1 MASSPP
7 SSSLLLEK
15 ELCNVQ
21 DLVEKAKVLFETTF
35 QKDEE
40 QRMIC
45 SVAPGRVNL
54 IGEHTDYTGG
64 FVFPMAI
71 SYSTVCYGYGGVTS
85 SSSSSCETEDNG
97 STCEII
103 SANTNKVVRFTTK
116 EETLTPFTEKDKFWA
131 NYVLGVVAQYVTAVP
146 DISSTKKNRFSFRMA
161 IVGDVPLGSGLSSS
175 ASLEVAVA
183 TFLQQLLINNEN
195 VIVDQKTRA
204 LKCQKAENTFCGSPC
219 GIMDQFV
226 SSAGAK
232 DAALLIDCR
241 SLEYTCCFMGKQEN
255 EESQS
260 FPVIVI
266 CNSNVTHSIAGGEY
280 PIRVQQCNDAE
291 SVLGQSLRDATYE
304 QVVQSQ
310 DKMEDVTWRRAR
322 HVVTENARTRQA
334 KEAFENGDWTT
345 MGKLMNESHFSMKN
359 DYEVSCEEIDILVNL
374 AQNHMGVY
382 GSRLTGGGFGG
393 CTVTLID
400 EDHVDNF
407 IEYMSTE
414 YKKATGK
421 DCNPFQ
427 TSPGHGARTI
437 ILS

>member
-1 MASSPP
+1 MASTPP
-7 SSSLLLEK
+7 SSSLLEK
-15 ELCNVQ
+15 ESSNVKG
-21 DLVEKAKVLFETTF
+21 LVEKAKGLFETTF
-35 QKDEE
+35 QEDDE
-40 QRMIC
+40 RKMIC

-71 SYSTVCYGYGGVTS
+71 SYSTVCYGYGEVITS
-85 SSSSSCETEDNG
+85 SETETSG
-97 STCEII
+97 TCEII
-103 SANTNKVVRFTTK
+103 SANTNKVVQFTTN
-116 EETLTPFTEKDKFWA
+116 EETLTPFTEKDKLWA
-131 NYVLGVVAQYVTAVP
+131 NYVLGVVAQYITVP
-146 DISSTKKNRFSFRMA
+146 DTSTKKNTFSFRMA

-183 TFLQQLLINNEN
+183 TFVQQILQNKNDN
-195 VIVDQKTRA
+195 VTVDKKTRA

-241 SLEYTCCFMGKQEN
+241 SLEYTCCFMGKNTNEN
-255 EESQS
+255 DEKVESRS
-260 FPVIVI
+260 FPVIVV

-280 PIRVQQCNDAE
+280 PIRVQQCKDAE
-291 SVLGQSLRDATYE
+291 SILGQSLRDATYE
-304 QVVQSQ
+304 EVVRSQ
-310 DKMEDVTWRRAR
+310 DKMEDVTWRRAK
-322 HVVTENARTRQA
+322 HVVTENARTLQA

-345 MGKLMNESHFSMKN
+345 MGKLMNESHSSMKN
-359 DYEVSCEEIDILVNL
+359 DYDVSCEEIDILVDL
-374 AQNHMGVY
+374 AQNHIGVY

-400 EDHVDNF
+400 EDHVHNF
-407 IEYMSTE
+407 IQYMATE

-421 DCNPFQ
+421 DCFPFQ
-427 TSPGHGARTI
+427 TSPGPGARTI